1 MKSITSL
8 ARQSFLFL
16 ILLGLL
22 NGCNLFSGLH
32 HDGVES
38 NSHVLVADGKAA
50 LDQGDYAN
58 AAEYFRLAIKHNPQ
72 DSEARVGY
80 AEAYLKAHGFSLGD
94 FINSFI
100 SKMDDEDL
108 EDLKLAVPTEWGC
121 ADLNALISLLNTL
134 VDTLDPI
141 ALGQTQGPYRQNDIK
156 VNINTGIFYIMKI
169 AAQIQTISTDFEIK
183 MLTKGST
190 EVNNLNPPIP
200 PAILAALPD
209 EFMWI
214 VDSSGSQPSAGFLLQ
229 MQSDI
234 DAGLARLQTAA
245 DNSSS
250 KEMIEDIIDLF
261 DDWQILAYQ

>member
-1 MKSITSL
+1 MQSITSL

-16 ILLGLL
+16 ILLGML
-22 NGCNLFSGLH
+22 NGCNLFSGMH
-32 HDGVES
+32 HDGVET

-50 LDQGDYAN
+50 LIRGDYAN
-58 AAEYFRLAIKHNPQ
+58 ATEYFRLAIKHNPR

-80 AEAYLKAHGFSLGD
+80 AEAYLKAHGFSLGN

-100 SKMDDEDL
+100 SKMDDEDQENL
-108 EDLKLAVPTEWGC
+108 ELAVPTEWGC
-121 ADLNALISLLNTL
+121 ADYDELIGLLSTL
-134 VDTLDPI
+134 IDTLDPI
-141 ALGQTQGPYRQNDIK
+141 ALGQTEGPYRYNDLN
-156 VNINTGIFYIMKI
+156 VNINAGIFYIMKI
-169 AAQIQTISTDFEIK
+169 AGRIQTISTEFEIK
-183 MLTKGST
+183 TLTKGST

-200 PAILAALPD
+200 PAVLAELPD

-214 VDSSGSQPSAGFLLQ
+214 VDSGGNQPSADFLTQ

-234 DAGLARLQTAA
+234 DTGLARLQTAA

-250 KEMIEDIIDLF
+250 KEMIEDIIDMF

>member
-8 ARQSFLFL
+8 ARQSFLFI

-22 NGCNLFSGLH
+22 NGCNLFSGMH

-50 LDQGDYAN
+50 LDRGDYAN

-80 AEAYLKAHGFSLGD
+80 AEAYLKAHGFSLGG

-100 SKMDDEDL
+100 SKMEEEDQESL
-108 EDLKLAVPTEWGC
+108 ELAVPTEWGC
-121 ADLNALISLLNTL
+121 ADYNELHQLLSTLI
-134 VDTLDPI
+134 DTLDPI
-141 ALGQTQGPYRQNDIK
+141 ALGQTQGPYRHNDLN
-156 VNINTGIFYIMKI
+156 VNINTGIFYILKI
-169 AAQIQTISTDFEIK
+169 ATRIQMVSTDFEIK

-200 PAILAALPD
+200 PAVLAELPD
-209 EFMWI
+209 EFTWI
-214 VDSSGSQPSAGFLLQ
+214 VDSSGNQPSADFMLQ
-229 MQSDI
+229 MQTDI
-234 DAGLARLQTAA
+234 DAGIARLKTAA

-250 KEMIEDIIDLF
+250 QEMIEEIIDMF